1 MIDCLFVGNWKGL
14 QKYTGIAGRLMRTI
28 LYSTEHVS
36 ANNWETALF
45 ILFLMV
51 FAIAAS
57 AYVLYHGLQA
67 SCLVLAQFACCTTSC
82 KCLICP
88 VYQHAIFLSPMGAV
102 IVYKMHLCV
111 PVCSSSAGSKGKPQQ
126 RIMCRGQHGTLLLQ
140 AY

>member
-1 MIDCLFVGNWKGL
+1 MAAMTEQN
-14 QKYTGIAGRLMRTI
+14 QIAGRLMRTI

-67 SCLVLAQFACCTTSC
+67 SLHTEHTVHIT
-82 KCLICP
+82 
-88 VYQHAIFLSPMGAV
+88 
-102 IVYKMHLCV
+102 
-111 PVCSSSAGSKGKPQQ
+111 
-126 RIMCRGQHGTLLLQ
+126 GQP
-140 AY
+140 